1 MPGLVGFVKNISAE
15 QSQRFLADMAR
26 ALESAPR
33 FHTEL
38 HAGDGFGLGRV
49 SLGIVNTQPQPV
61 WNADRTLCLVMEGE
75 LYNAAEMAQRLE
87 GRPPAGDAELLLR
100 LFEKFGETFA
110 AELNGAFVAAIWDTR
125 TRKMTIVN
133 DRMGLYPLY
142 YAHFNGELLFG
153 SGVRALLADRTLS
166 RDVDLVAISELLR
179 FDHAFNDHTLLEN
192 VHLLPQASV
201 LTFSGGQMTIHPYW
215 TLEYPRQYRLQS
227 EQSLIEQLN
236 HHLRKAIKRQA
247 PGDIPAG
254 ILLSGGLDSR
264 VILAMLRD
272 GVVDESFHTFTWGM
286 PGADD
291 VRFAKELAAKVG
303 AQHHYFEL
311 RPDWLFDMAEEGVRA
326 TDGLGNVINLHAMA
340 TLKEEAEFAKIIYKG
355 FMGDAMFGF
364 ALKRPFWGDYPPE
377 VEADVHLQVHNS
389 QGVVYYTPAE
399 EQQLYTDAFR
409 QRVGTQVMDEYIAG
423 MRRAGTTQLANQRL
437 YFDLTQRV
445 PRMTINGV
453 EVARSRTMVR
463 LPFADNDLLDFALTV
478 PPGFQFERH
487 LVQMAFVQAYPQLAQ
502 VPFTGTGLPMV
513 ACAREV
519 RIRAQRLLHWHLK
532 KIGLE
537 KLAGAER
544 RPYKDYNNWF
554 RTVLRGWVEDT
565 LLSRR
570 ALERGYF
577 QPEFVRNL
585 VSEHMAGA
593 DHTSR
598 LGALL
603 TIELWHK
610 QFID

>member
-15 QSQRFLADMAR
+15 QSQQFLTEMAH
-26 ALESAPR
+26 ALEAAPR
-33 FHTEL
+33 FRTEL
-38 HAGDGFGLGRV
+38 HAGNGFGLGRV

-61 WNADRTLCLVMEGE
+61 WNADRTLCLFMEGE
-75 LYNAAEMAQRLE
+75 LYNAAEMRQRL
-87 GRPPAGDAELLLR
+87 GGDVPAGDAALMLR
-100 LFEKFGETFA
+100 LFERFGDAFA
-110 AELNGAFVAAIWDTR
+110 ADLNGAFVAAIWDTR
-125 TRKMTIVN
+125 ARKLTVAN

-142 YAHFNGELLFG
+142 YAHFNGELIFG
-153 SGVRALLADRTLS
+153 SGVRALLADPTLS
-166 RDVDLVAISELLR
+166 REVDLVAISEFLR
-179 FDHAFNDHTLLEN
+179 FDHVFNDRTLLEN
-192 VHLLPQASV
+192 VHLLPQASL
-201 LTFSGGQMTIHPYW
+201 LTFGGGKMDIRPYW
-215 TLEYPRQYRLQS
+215 TLEYPRQYKLQT

-236 HHLRKAIKRQA
+236 HHLKQAIKRQA

-264 VILAMLRD
+264 VILAVLRD
-272 GVVDESFHTFTWGM
+272 GIVDESFHTFTWGI

-291 VRFAKELAAKVG
+291 VRFAKELAHKAGV
-303 AQHHYFEL
+303 QHHYFEL
-311 RPDWLFDMAEEGVRA
+311 RPDWLLDMAAEGVRA

-340 TLKEEAEFAKIIYKG
+340 TLKEESEFAKIIYKG

-364 ALKRPFWGDYPPE
+364 ALKRQFWGDYPPS
-377 VEADVHLQVHNS
+377 VETDVHLQVHNS

-399 EQQLYTDAFR
+399 EKQLYTDAFR
-409 QRVGTQVMDEYIAG
+409 VRVGTQVMDEYHAG
-423 MRRAGTTQLANQRL
+423 MQRAGVTQLANQRL

-453 EVARSRTMVR
+453 EVTRSRTMVR

-487 LVQMAFVQAYPQLAQ
+487 LMQMAFVQAYPKLAK
-502 VPFTGTGLPMV
+502 VPFTGTGLPML

-519 RIRAQRLLHWHLK
+519 RIRAQRLLRWHLQ

-537 KLAGAER
+537 KLAGVER

-554 RTVLRGWVEDT
+554 RTILRDWVEGT
-565 LLSRR
+565 LLSKR

-577 QPEFVRNL
+577 QPDYVRKL
-585 VSEHMAGA
+585 VSEHIAGA

>member
-15 QSQRFLADMAR
+15 QSHTLLTTMAQS
-26 ALESAPR
+26 LESAPR

-38 HAGDGFGLGRV
+38 HAGDGFGVGRV
-49 SLGIVNTQPQPV
+49 TLGIINARPQPL
-61 WNADRTLCLVMEGE
+61 WNADRTRCVVMEGE
-75 LYNAAEMAQRLE
+75 LYNAAEMRQRL
-87 GRPPAGDAELLLR
+87 GGDAPADDAALILR
-100 LFEKFGETFA
+100 LFERFGDDFTA
-110 AELNGAFVAAIWDTR
+110 DLNGAFVVAIWDTR
-125 TRKMTIVN
+125 TRKLTIAN

-153 SGVRALLADRTLS
+153 SGVRALLADTALPRN
-166 RDVDLVAISELLR
+166 VDLVAISEFLR
-179 FDHAFNDHTLLEN
+179 FDHVFNDRTLLAD
-192 VHLLPQASV
+192 VHLLPQASL
-201 LTFSGGQMTIHPYW
+201 LTFANGKMEIRPYW
-215 TLEYPRQYRLQS
+215 TLTYPRQYKLQT
-227 EQSLIEQLN
+227 EAELIEQLN
-236 HHLRKAIKRQA
+236 HYLRQAIKRQA

-272 GVVDESFHTFTWGM
+272 GIVDDSFHAFTWGM

-291 VRFAKELAAKVG
+291 VRFAKELAAKTGVR
-303 AQHHYFEL
+303 HHYFEL
-311 RPDWLFDMAEEGVRA
+311 KPDWLFDMAAEGVRA

-364 ALKRPFWGDYPPE
+364 ALKRQFWGDYPPE
-377 VEADVHLQVHNS
+377 VESDVHLQVHNS

-399 EQQLYTDAFR
+399 EEQLYTDSFR
-409 QRVGTQVMDEYIAG
+409 QRVGTQVMDEYRAG
-423 MRRAGTTQLANQRL
+423 MQRAGVAQLANQRL

-453 EVARSRTMVR
+453 EVTRSRTMVR

-487 LVQMAFVQAYPQLAQ
+487 LVQMAFVQAYPKLAQ
-502 VPFTGTGLPMV
+502 IPFTGTGLPMV
-513 ACAREV
+513 ACAREIG
-519 RIRAQRLLHWHLK
+519 IRTQRLLRWHLR

-554 RTVLRGWVEDT
+554 RTVLRDWVEGT
-565 LLSRR
+565 LLSTQ
-570 ALERGYF
+570 ALQRGYF
-577 QPEFVRNL
+577 QPDYIRNL
-585 VSEHMAGA
+585 VAEHMAGA

>member
-1 MPGLVGFVKNISAE
+1 MPGLVGFVKDISAE
-15 QSQRFLADMAR
+15 QSQTLLTAMAQ

-33 FHTEL
+33 FRTEL

-49 SLGIVNTQPQPV
+49 TLGIVNAEPQPV
-61 WNADRTLCLVMEGE
+61 WNADRTLCLFMEGE
-75 LYNAAEMAQRLE
+75 LYNAPEMRHRL
-87 GRPPAGDAELLLR
+87 GADAPAGDAALILR
-100 LFEKFGETFA
+100 LFEKFGDTFA
-110 AELNGAFVAAIWDTR
+110 ADLNGAFAVAIWDTR
-125 TRKMTIVN
+125 ARKLTVAN

-142 YAHFNGELLFG
+142 YARFNGELLFG
-153 SGVRALLADRTLS
+153 SGVRALLADPNLPRE
-166 RDVDLVAISELLR
+166 VDLVAISEFLR
-179 FDHAFNDHTLLEN
+179 FDHAFNDHTLLTD
-192 VHLLPQASV
+192 VHLLPQASL
-201 LTFSGGQMTIHPYW
+201 LTFAGGKMDIRPYW
-215 TLEYPRQYRLQS
+215 TLEYPRQYKLQT
-227 EQSLIEQLN
+227 EAALIEQLN
-236 HHLRKAIKRQA
+236 HYLRQAIKRQA

-272 GVVDESFHTFTWGM
+272 GMVDESFHAFTWGI

-291 VRFAKELAAKVG
+291 VRFAKELAARAGVR
-303 AQHHYFEL
+303 HHYFEL
-311 RPDWLFDMAEEGVRA
+311 KPDWLLDMAAEGVRA
-326 TDGLGNVINLHAMA
+326 TDGLGNIINLHAMA

-364 ALKRPFWGDYPPE
+364 ALKRQFWGDYPPE
-377 VEADVHLQVHNS
+377 VESDVHLQVHDS

-399 EQQLYTDAFR
+399 EAQLYTDAFR
-409 QRVGTQVMDEYIAG
+409 QRVGTQVMDEYRAG
-423 MRRAGTTQLANQRL
+423 MQRAGVTQLANQRL

-453 EVARSRTMVR
+453 EVTRSRTMVR

-487 LVQMAFVQAYPQLAQ
+487 LMQLAFVQAYPKLAQ
-502 VPFTGTGLPMV
+502 VPFTGTGLPML

-519 RIRAQRLLHWHLK
+519 RIRAWRLIRWHLR

-554 RTVLRGWVEDT
+554 RTVLRGWVEET
-565 LLSRR
+565 LLSQR
-570 ALERGYF
+570 ALARGYF
-577 QPEFVRNL
+577 RADYVRQL